1 MIDSNANPF
10 KPPHTA
16 GDGAGLRAEIGLI
29 LGLIGNYCVF
39 YGVFLVQRG
48 RFTLPLPSLEYAC
61 TDCPESIVN
70 PFCEENC
77 PGSTDEIG

>member
-1 MIDSNANPF
+1 MIGSNEMPF

-16 GDGAGLRAEIGLI
+16 GGGAGLRAEIGFI
-29 LGLIGNYCVF
+29 LGLIGDCCAF
-39 YGVFLVQRG
+39 YGVLLVRRG

-70 PFCEENC
+70 PFREENC